1 MTRSI
6 LRTLAALALAAA
18 VPGAGY
24 AQSLSP
30 SVPAVSTPLPGT
42 PSLSAASIQDLNT
55 APPVASAAI
64 VDLVKLGVYP
74 LEDGSLAN
82 PNEPV
87 TEQTLAFMMLN
98 LLTPGITGEYPVD
111 GQSAASYL
119 DVVSQGALTGE
130 PGDTVSAQTYLTLL
144 VALVDLTPDEAAA
157 VRAALEERYPALR
170 SGNPDA
176 PLTRA
181 GAALLL
187 WQTLA
192 VLRGS

>member
-6 LRTLAALALAAA
+6 LRTLAALAFAAA
-18 VPGAGY
+18 VSGVGY

-74 LEDGSLAN
+74 LEGGSLAK

-111 GQSAASYL
+111 AQAAASYL

-130 PGDTVSAQTYLTLL
+130 PGNTVSAQTYLTLL
-144 VALVDLTPDEAAA
+144 VALVDLAPDEAAA
-157 VRAALEERYPALR
+157 VRAALEERYPALQ